1 MKVILLKDVEKLGKK
16 FDVKEVKPGHA
27 RNLLIPQGLVRPA
40 NKESMK
46 WLEEQKK
53 NESLKVED
61 DLKKVQEVASNL
73 DGAEMTIL
81 VKTGDD
87 GQMFESINAQKIA
100 DKIKEMGFIV
110 KKSQIILESPIKEL
124 GEFPIKINL
133 DHNLEAEVTLVV
145 APETEAKAEEEE

>member
-1 MKVILLKDVEKLGKK
+1 MKVILLKDVENLGKK

-27 RNLLIPQGLVRPA
+27 RNLLIPQGLVKLA
-40 NKESMK
+40 NKESLK

-53 NESLKVED
+53 NEALKVEE
-61 DLKKVQEVASNL
+61 DLKKVQGLASDL

-100 DKIKEMGFIV
+100 DKIKEMGFSV
-110 KKSQIILESPIKEL
+110 KKSQIVLESPIKEL

-133 DHNLEAEVTLVV
+133 DHNLEAEITLVV
-145 APETEAKAEEEE
+145 APEKEGAGDEEE